1 MRMKLRWKVAVCYAA
16 LMIAL
21 ALAVGAYVQ
30 RAVERRLIEALR
42 DNLATSCALSRD
54 LLDARAGDE
63 LAGVT
68 RDIAARTAARVTI
81 IAPGGKVL
89 ADSLAE
95 PSTMPPHD
103 TRPEVVD
110 ARLSGLGWAIRHSVT
125 LDEDMLY
132 VAQGVGERAPIVRLA
147 VPLTEVRSAV
157 AGIRRS
163 IMLAA
168 VVAALLAMLA
178 GAWLAGGITRSL
190 DELTV
195 AAMRIGEGDLST
207 RARVAGSDETREL
220 GAALNAM
227 AESLGKTRAGLE
239 RSAAHLGSILTQMAD
254 GVIVLAPDETIQVF
268 NPAAGALLAADP
280 AAAVGKRLTEV
291 ALHYD
296 LAELPR
302 RAMRLRTPAQG
313 EVRTADEQPR
323 TIAAVAAPIATENGQ
338 PAGAVMTLRDVTEVQ
353 RLQQVRQDFVTNAG
367 HELRT
372 PVAAIRSL
380 AETLAEGALADPQA
394 APRFL
399 AQIVQSTEN
408 LARLLDDMLTL
419 ARLEGAEHAPEPG
432 AVDVRAALAE
442 AAARIGPQAQSKG
455 IEVTVAAP
463 EDLRAWC
470 SEDNLMAA
478 LVNLL
483 DNAVKYTPEGGRVEA
498 AAERHND
505 HVRIT
510 VTDDGPGI
518 PEAHRER
525 IFERFYRV
533 DKGRSRQLGGTGLGL
548 SIVRHAVESDGG
560 RVWVEAPEQGGA
572 RFVIMLPAQAPPG
585 R

>member
-1 MRMKLRWKVAVCYAA
+1 MRMKLRWKVAGSYAA
-16 LMIAL
+16 LMVAL

-30 RAVERRLIEALR
+30 RAVEQRLVEAAR
-42 DNLATSCALSRD
+42 DNLGTSCALARE
-54 LLDARAGDE
+54 LLEARGSDE
-63 LAGVT
+63 PAAVT

-81 IAPGGKVL
+81 IAPGGEVL
-89 ADSLAE
+89 ADSIAA
-95 PSTMPPHD
+95 PATMPPHD

-125 LDEDMLY
+125 LGEDMLY
-132 VAQGVGERAPIVRLA
+132 VAQGAGGEEPIVRLA
-147 VPLTEVRSAV
+147 VPLTQVRAAV
-157 AGIRRS
+157 GGIRRS
-163 IMLAA
+163 IALAT
-168 VVAALLAMLA
+168 VIAALLAMLA

-190 DELTV
+190 DELT
-195 AAMRIGEGDLST
+195 AAAARIGEGDLST
-207 RARVAGSDETREL
+207 RARVSGGDETREL
-220 GAALNAM
+220 GDALNTM
-227 AESLGKTRAGLE
+227 AESLGETRAGLE

-254 GVIVLAPDETIQVF
+254 GVIVVAPDERIQVF
-268 NPAAGALLAADP
+268 NPAAGALLGADP

-313 EVRTADEQPR
+313 ELRTGDESPR
-323 TIAAVAAPIATENGQ
+323 MIAAVAAPIATETGR
-338 PAGAVMTLRDVTEVQ
+338 PAGAVMTLRDVTEMQ

-380 AETLAEGALADPQA
+380 AETLAEGALADA
-394 APRFL
+394 EAGPRFL
-399 AQIVQSTEN
+399 GQIVQNTEN

-419 ARLEGAEHAPEPG
+419 ARLEGAEHAPEPC

-442 AAARIGPQAQSKG
+442 AAARIAPQAQDKG

-470 SEDNLMAA
+470 SEDNLLAA

-498 AAERHND
+498 AAEREDD

-510 VTDDGPGI
+510 VTDDGPGV

-533 DKGRSRQLGGTGLGL
+533 DKGRSRQMGGTGLGL
-548 SIVRHAVESDGG
+548 SIVRHAVESEGG
-560 RVWVEAPEQGGA
+560 RVWVEGPEEGGA
-572 RFVIMLPAQAPPG
+572 RFVIVLPAPG